1 MTTTVRRYELALDIG
16 EEAVRQ
22 AQWQQALTCFQ
33 TALTGLPHE
42 PRVYAGLGDTHLALA
57 DLGRALACYKE
68 AARLAGDNPIY
79 TGKAAALQERLG
91 MLPDAAQSYQLAG
104 DILWNR
110 QEFDSAAAAWK
121 QAVALQSDML
131 GAHERLAMDFQRRG
145 DPLGAARH
153 YLALAH
159 GLRQQGRFLMA
170 LHVCCTA
177 LTDLPENRMVWEAAE
192 ETWRSVATRD
202 WATHDRATHDRRA
215 YYRPSR
221 VEPGALLKAAADF
234 AQWQLTAEYRQS
246 TLRRDAV
253 QRAARDAHLRRAML
267 SEGHGQAGQAINA
280 YEKAI
285 AAGLD
290 MPAAF
295 FALGLLY
302 RLVGRRSDAHA
313 ALLLASRHPFYRRAI
328 ALLE

>member
-1 MTTTVRRYELALDIG
+1 MTATVRRYELALDIG

-22 AQWQQALTCFQ
+22 EQWQQALTCFQ

-42 PRVYAGLGDTHLALA
+42 PRVYAGLGDTHVALA

-68 AARLAGDNPIY
+68 AARLAGDNPAY
-79 TGKAAALQERLG
+79 AEKVAALQERLG
-91 MLPDAAQSYQLAG
+91 MFSDAAQSYRLAG

-110 QEFDSAAAAWK
+110 QEFDAAAAAWK
-121 QAVALQSDML
+121 QALALQSDML
-131 GAHERLAMDFQRRG
+131 GAHERLAMDCQRRG

-159 GLRQQGRFLMA
+159 GLRQHGRYLMA

-177 LTDLPENRMVWEAAE
+177 LTALPENRMVWEAAE
-192 ETWRSVATRD
+192 ETWRYVATRD
-202 WATHDRATHDRRA
+202 RAARNWHAYRA
-215 YYRPSR
+215 AH
-221 VEPGALLKAAADF
+221 VEPGDLLKAATDF

-246 TLRRDAV
+246 TLRRDAAE
-253 QRAARDAHLRRAML
+253 RAARDACLRQAML
-267 SEGHGQAGQAINA
+267 CEGRGQAGQAITA

-285 AAGLD
+285 AARLD
-290 MPAAF
+290 TPAAF

-302 RLVGRRSDAHA
+302 RLVGRRGDAHA
-313 ALLLASRHPFYRRAI
+313 ALLLASRHPFYRRAV